1 MAEIR
6 QKALHRQAKMQQ
18 QRENLIEEIRLEAIR
33 RLRRGG
39 VQTDET
45 DAGDENRFDN
55 VSFGDG
61 DVRGGAAFSNVGLKL
76 NQINSKDEVSSVIS
90 GRRLVVDTPAL
101 VIKVD
106 CDGDPS
112 SEGHMDMECHK
123 PRTYL

>member
-1 MAEIR
+1 MAEIQ

-18 QRENLIEEIRLEAIR
+18 QRENLIEEIRHEAIR

-39 VQTDET
+39 VQSEET
-45 DAGDENRFDN
+45 VD

-61 DVRGGAAFSNVGLKL
+61 DVRGGAAFNNVGLKL
-76 NQINSKDEVSSVIS
+76 NQINSKDEVSSVIGGS
-90 GRRLVVDTPAL
+90 RLVADTPAL